1 MPTSVARR
9 SPFVPTIIVAGVLLV
24 GFLIFAEFWSEK
36 LWFDSVAYTPVFTTQ
51 LVAQVTLFG
60 VFFLAMAAIVGLNM
74 LLAWRLRPR
83 GSRPASSPV
92 LERYRELLGSNLL
105 LAILVPSVFFGLLG
119 GMTAAASTLEVLA
132 FLNRTDFGQAD
143 PYFGMDV
150 GFYVFT
156 LPILRDLLGFALSA
170 LFFALLGSAA
180 IHFTT
185 GGISISRQS
194 LTGKRPSG
202 ATAHLSVLAGLVLI
216 VYGLQNLVD
225 RYGYLIEMG
234 TVFTGLHFT
243 DDHAR
248 LGAKLVMAII
258 AFICAALFFVNAF
271 WTRWILPVT
280 GVVLML
286 VSGLILQL
294 LYPAIVQ
301 SFQVKPNEPDKER
314 PYMQV
319 HIDATRKAFGI
330 DGVEIEEY
338 AAVTQVRPGQ
348 LKEDAAA
355 LPGVRLID
363 PAVVGPTFEQL
374 QQVRGYYKFADVLD
388 VDRYIIDGTETD
400 AVVAAR
406 EMNLANVPDPNWNN
420 IHTVYTH
427 GYGMV
432 AAYGNRRQ
440 PGGQPAWI
448 ERDLPPTGALGPYE
462 GRIYFGEKSTEFAIV
477 GREPGQPPIE
487 LDTPGG
493 GEGGREVYNEY
504 EGTGGVPIGNL
515 GARVLFA
522 TYFKDL
528 NILLSDRVNTAS
540 KVLFKRTPKERV
552 EEVAP
557 WLTLDQNAYPAIVD
571 ERLVW
576 IIDGY
581 TVSDSYPNSQLYSMQ
596 RITSDA
602 QSQNDRLL
610 PDKAI
615 NYIRNSVKAI
625 VDATDGTVDLYAWDE
640 ADPVMQTY
648 AKVFPGT
655 IKAKSEIT
663 PELLAHLRYPEDL
676 FKVQRY
682 VLGRYHMTNPDSWYQ
697 QSDLWQVPTD
707 PVNAPTEALEP
718 PYYLSIKWPG
728 DDDPIFSQTSVYVP
742 KGRSNLAAYLA
753 VVAEASSDKY
763 GQLRVLRMSDTHQI
777 DGPGQTF
784 NAMVTDTRVAELLR
798 QYLNQGSAA
807 ATYGNLL
814 TLPMGSGLLYVM
826 PVYTQRQGT
835 AGSYPALTYVIVRFG
850 QSVGIGT
857 TLQEA
862 LDRTFGGDAGADTGE
877 GPVDPVEPP
886 TDPGQPTDPTPPPVD
901 PTEPPVDP
909 GEPTDPPSTPE
920 EAARRSLQQA
930 ENAFVAADAALRNGD
945 LAEYQRQVTRARES
959 LQDALDYMGR

>member
-9 SPFVPTIIVAGVLLV
+9 NPLVPTIIVAGLLLV
-24 GFLIFAEFWSEK
+24 GFLIFADLWSEK
-36 LWFDSVAYTPVFTTQ
+36 LWFDSVAYTQVFTTR
-51 LVAQVTLFG
+51 LVTQVLLFPI
-60 VFFLAMAAIVGLNM
+60 FFVVMAAVVGLNM
-74 LLAWRLRPR
+74 VLAWRLRPQ
-83 GSRPASSPV
+83 GSRPAASGV
-92 LERYRELLGSNLL
+92 LERYRDLLGSNLL
-105 LAILVPSVFFGLLG
+105 LSVLAPSVFFGLLG
-119 GMTAAASTLEVLA
+119 GMTAAAATLDVLA
-132 FLNRTDFGQAD
+132 YLNRTPFGQTD
-143 PYFGMDV
+143 PYFGIDA

-185 GGISISRQS
+185 GGISLSRQS
-194 LTGKRPSG
+194 LRGKRPSA

-225 RYGYLIEMG
+225 RYGYLVEMG
-234 TVFTGLHFT
+234 TLFTGLQYT
-243 DDHAR
+243 DDHSR
-248 LGAKLVMAII
+248 LGAKLVMAVI
-258 AFICAALFFVNAF
+258 AFICAGLFFVNAF

-314 PYMQV
+314 PYMEH
-319 HIDATRKAFGI
+319 HIKATREAFGI
-330 DGVEIEEY
+330 DDVEITEY
-338 AAVTQVRPGQ
+338 DAVTQVRPGQ

-363 PAVVGPTFEQL
+363 PARVGLTFEQL
-374 QQVRGYYKFADVLD
+374 QQVRGYYSFAKVLD
-388 VDRYIIDGTETD
+388 VDRYHIEGTETD

-406 EMNLANVPDPNWNN
+406 EMNLEGVPDPNWNN

-427 GYGMV
+427 GYGLV

-440 PGGQPAWI
+440 AGGQPEWI
-448 ERDLPPTGALGPYE
+448 ERDLPPTGALGEYQ
-462 GRIYFGEKSTEFAIV
+462 GRIYFGEMSTEFAIV
-477 GREPGQPPIE
+477 GREAGQQPIE

-493 GEGGREVYNEY
+493 GQGGREVYNVY

-515 GARVLFA
+515 GNRMLFA

-528 NILLSDRVNTAS
+528 NILLSDRVNSAS
-540 KVLFKRTPKERV
+540 KVLYKRTPKERV

-571 ERLVW
+571 GRLVW
-576 IIDGY
+576 ILDGY
-581 TVSDSYPNSQLYSMQ
+581 TTSDSYPNSQLFSLQ
-596 RITSDA
+596 RLISDA
-602 QSQNDRLL
+602 QTQNDRLQ
-610 PDKAI
+610 PDRAV

-640 ADPVMQTY
+640 TDPLLQTY
-648 AKVFPGT
+648 ARVFPGT
-655 IKAKSEIT
+655 VKPKSEIS
-663 PELLAHLRYPEDL
+663 PELQAHLRYPEDL

-682 VLGRYHMTNPDSWYQ
+682 VLGRYHMTDPASWYQ
-697 QSDLWQVPTD
+697 QSDLWQVPVD
-707 PVNAPTEALEP
+707 PVNNTTDALEP
-718 PYYLSIKWPG
+718 PYYLSIKWPNE
-728 DDDPIFSQTSVYVP
+728 DQPVFSQTSVYVP

-753 VVAEASSDKY
+753 VVAEASSPHY
-763 GQLRVLRMSDTHQI
+763 GKLRVLRMSDTHQI

-784 NAMVTDTRVAELLR
+784 NAMTTDQRVAEVLR
-798 QYLNQGSAA
+798 PYLNQGSAA

-826 PVYTQRQGT
+826 PVYTQRQGSGT
-835 AGSYPALTYVIVRFG
+835 TGSYPALTYVIVRFG
-850 QSVGIGT
+850 QSVGIGS

-862 LDRTFGGDAGADTGE
+862 LDRTFGGDAGAETGE
-877 GPVDPVEPP
+877 QPVEPTEPPTEPSQPPTEPSQPP
-886 TDPGQPTDPTPPPVD
+886 TDPNQPT
-901 PTEPPVDP
+901 TE
-909 GEPTDPPSTPE
+909 PSTPE
-920 EAARRSLQQA
+920 EAARLLLRQA
-930 ENAFVAADAALRNGD
+930 ETSFVAADTALRNGD
-945 LAEYQRQVTRARES
+945 LAEYQRQVKQAEQQ
-959 LQDALDYMGR
+959 LKEALDKLGR